1 MSDWTPSVR
10 WLKEFWIFD
19 NSSICF
25 FYSIPLHQMEAS
37 MVLLPAQAV
46 SLLVD
51 SPCRPRFAGYM
62 VSLKARRF
70 CTLYMHHRKRCILT
84 WQCVIP
90 KYGHNPRPYHLWKCY
105 PTMNRT
111 TGLCLTHHP
120 TVVSEYATRLNRD
133 VSWIEKKGSAVSE
146 NSDLRGRQQSKVCSR
161 LQRDSAEA
169 FRIEKAP
176 TSIRWLLANCSLYD
190 PKDTTRKIPTIY

>member
-37 MVLLPAQAV
+37 MVLLRAQAV

-62 VSLKARRF
+62 VSLKARIGGPKRRF

-90 KYGHNPRPYHLWKCY
+90 WYGHNPRPYHLWKCY

-111 TGLCLTHHP
+111 PGLCHTHHP
-120 TVVSEYATRLNRD
+120 TVVSEYATTLNRD
-133 VSWIEKKGSAVSE
+133 VSWIEKKRSAISE
-146 NSDLRGRQQSKVCSR
+146 NSDLRGRQQSTLRARPDSW
-161 LQRDSAEA
+161 QRFSHSLCT
-169 FRIEKAP
+169 P
-176 TSIRWLLANCSLYD
+176 TV
-190 PKDTTRKIPTIY
+190 